1 MHNWNIPSTLF
12 AAFCIAAP
20 ALSIAVP
27 DPSAL
32 ASPPP
37 TLPIPRLPIPV
48 VSTVLPPIPL
58 PTLHIAA
65 RAPSKEGFKVPAAR
79 RSVTRATGDVDPEVY
94 FGQLQYTIQKY
105 KHSFELP
112 FSVSDVSKKVK

>member
-1 MHNWNIPSTLF
+1 MRNWNIPSTLF

-27 DPSAL
+27 HPSAL
-32 ASPPP
+32 ARPPRILSIP
-37 TLPIPRLPIPV
+37 LPPIPV
-48 VSTVLPPIPL
+48 VSRILPPIPVPSL
-58 PTLHIAA
+58 PTAA

-79 RSVTRATGDVDPEVY
+79 RSVTNATGDVDPEVY

-105 KHSFELP
+105 KHSFQLP